1 MSDSDLSKDL
11 TTWDVLV
18 GRVRGHWNK
27 ADLKIQPFSTAP
39 GRFDVGKQLCVVVEN
54 RRQLLTIKS
63 SKFSGNHWICDVG
76 FMQTVQAE
84 ALKGAELFIHS
95 TMRVPLP
102 EGEFY
107 PDELLG
113 WRVVTEN
120 GEELGEI
127 EEVLETPAHDVFE
140 TPLAMI
146 PDVPDFIIE
155 KNADQKLI
163 RVRDVP
169 GLKFEE

>member
-1 MSDSDLSKDL
+1 M
-11 TTWDVLV
+11 

-27 ADLKIQPFSTAP
+27 ADLKIQPFSTAL
-39 GRFDVGKQLCVVVEN
+39 GRFDAGAKLCAVVDDT
-54 RRQLLTIKS
+54 RQLLTIKS
-63 SKFSGNHWICDVG
+63 SKLSGNHWICDVG
-76 FMQTVQAE
+76 FMQTAQVE
-84 ALKGAELFIHS
+84 ALKGAQLFIHP
-95 TMRVPLP
+95 TMRVKLP

-113 WRVVTEN
+113 WRVVTES

-140 TPLAMI
+140 TNLAMI
-146 PDVPDFIIE
+146 PDVPDFIIKKDAE
-155 KNADQKLI
+155 AKLI
-163 RVRDVP
+163 TVRDVP

>member
-1 MSDSDLSKDL
+1 M
-11 TTWDVLV
+11 

-39 GRFDVGKQLCVVVEN
+39 GRFDAGQQLCVVVEN
-54 RRQLLTIKS
+54 RRQLLTIRRSEFK
-63 SKFSGNHWICDVG
+63 GNHWICDVG
-76 FMQTVQAE
+76 FLQSVQAE
-84 ALKGAELFIHS
+84 ALKGAELFIHP

-113 WRVVTEN
+113 WRVVTDT

-127 EEVLETPAHDVFE
+127 EEVMETPAHDVFE
-140 TPLAMI
+140 TNLAMI
-146 PDVPDFIIE
+146 PDVPDFII
-155 KNADQKLI
+155 KKDAAAKTI
-163 RVRDVP
+163 TVRDVP
-169 GLKFEE
+169 GLKLEE